1 MERDDVITSPEKPT
15 QHVWV
20 KDRAGNEFICP
31 VDVLKDPKH
40 ATKEEL
46 ESCVNDARIG
56 AA

>member
-1 MERDDVITSPEKPT
+1 MAKDDIITTPKKPT

-20 KDRAGNEFICP
+20 KDRAGNEYICS

-46 ESCVNDARIG
+46 ENCVDDAKVG